1 MGDLFTDNDNP
12 MIPRI
17 VDVSENGRFIA
28 KHRGFITIKQG
39 NEFYGEVPLDDIG
52 VLMISAFG
60 ATCTKEALVSL
71 ADRGAVTILC
81 GSKGLPSALVL
92 PVNANYESAL
102 RVRLQSQASQPLK
115 KRLWQAIVT
124 AKLKHQSEV
133 LRFFGKQVKADQIE
147 IYSRQVQSGDSKNR
161 EASGARL
168 YWKALFGDIFS
179 RSPVGDWPNALLNYG
194 YTLLRACAARAI
206 CATGLNP
213 IFGIH
218 HQNDTNPFPLADD
231 IMEPY
236 RPLVDYFAKQVLATG
251 ITEMNS
257 TAKQM
262 IGAFLWADL
271 YSIVGTTPLYTAM
284 ERLAFSLV
292 SSFKTKKP
300 QIEIA
305 EIRLSKND
313 TSQLI

>member
-1 MGDLFTDNDNP
+1 

-28 KHRGFITIKQG
+28 KKRGFITIKQG
-39 NEFYGEVPLDDIG
+39 DEFFGEVPLDDIG

-71 ADRGAVTILC
+71 AERGAVTILC
-81 GSKGLPSALVL
+81 GSKGMPSALVL
-92 PVNANYESAL
+92 PVNANFESAL
-102 RVRLQSQASQPLK
+102 RIRVQSQASQPLK

-133 LRFFGKQVKADQIE
+133 LRFFEKQEKANRIE
-147 IYSRQVQSGDSKNR
+147 LYSKQVQSGDSQNR
-161 EASGARL
+161 VASGARI
-168 YWKALFGDIFS
+168 YWKTLFGDDFS
-179 RSPVGDWPNALLNYG
+179 RNPEGDWPNSLLNYG
-194 YTLLRACAARAI
+194 YALLRACAARAI
-206 CATGLNP
+206 CAAGLNP

-218 HQNDTNPFPLADD
+218 HENSTNPFPLADD
-231 IMEPY
+231 VMEPY
-236 RPLVDYFAKQVLATG
+236 RPLVDYYVKKILEED
-251 ITEMNS
+251 ITELNA

-262 IGAFLWADL
+262 ISAFLWTDL
-271 YSIVGTTPLYTAM
+271 NLGGETTPLYVAI

-292 SSFKTKKP
+292 NSFKSKKP

-305 EIRLSKND
+305 ELRLSKND
-313 TSQLI
+313 TAQLV

>member
-1 MGDLFTDNDNP
+1 MV
-12 MIPRI
+12 PRI

-39 NEFYGEVPLDDIG
+39 DESYGEVPLDDIG

-71 ADRGAVTILC
+71 AERGAVTVLC

-102 RVRLQSQASQPLK
+102 RIRIQTHASQPLK
-115 KRLWQAIVT
+115 KRLWQSIVT

-133 LRFFGKQVKADQIE
+133 LKFFDKQEKANQLDV
-147 IYSRQVQSGDSKNR
+147 YARQVQSGDPQNR
-161 EASGARL
+161 EASGARV
-168 YWKALFGDIFS
+168 YWKTLFGDRFS
-179 RSPVGDWPNALLNYG
+179 RNPDGDWPNSLLNYG
-194 YTLLRACAARAI
+194 YALLRALAARVI

-218 HQNDTNPFPLADD
+218 HENSTNPFFFFFD

-236 RPLVDYFAKQVLATG
+236 RPLVDYFAKQVIAED
-251 ITEMNS
+251 IHEMNP

-262 IGAFLWADL
+262 ISSFLWADL
-271 YSIVGTTPLYTAM
+271 YFNGETTPLYAAM

-292 SSFKTKKP
+292 NSFKAKKP

-305 EIRLSKND
+305 ELLLSKD
-313 TSQLI
+313 DQSQLL

>member
-1 MGDLFTDNDNP
+1 

-39 NEFYGEVPLDDIG
+39 DEFYGEVPLDDIG
-52 VLMISAFG
+52 ILMISAFG
-60 ATCTKEALVSL
+60 ATCTKDALVSL
-71 ADRGAVTILC
+71 AERGAVTILC
-81 GSKGLPSALVL
+81 DSKAMPSALVL

-102 RVRLQSQASQPLK
+102 RIRVQSQASQPLK

-133 LRFFGKQVKADQIE
+133 LKFFEKQEKANLIGV
-147 IYSRQVQSGDSKNR
+147 YARQVQSGDPQNR
-161 EASGARL
+161 EACGARI
-168 YWKALFGDIFS
+168 YWKALFGDNFS
-179 RSPVGDWPNALLNYG
+179 RSPEGVWPNGLLNNG
-194 YTLLRACAARAI
+194 YALLRACAARAI
-206 CATGLNP
+206 CAAGLNP

-218 HQNDTNPFPLADD
+218 HENSTNPFPLADD

-236 RPLVDYFAKQVLATG
+236 RPLVDFYAKKVVALD
-251 ITEMNS
+251 IKEMNP

-262 IGAFLWADL
+262 ISSFLWADL
-271 YSIVGTTPLYTAM
+271 YFESETTPLYVAM

-292 SSFKTKKP
+292 NSFKLKKP

-305 EIRLSKND
+305 ELRLQKD
-313 TSQLI
+313 DESQLL

>member
-1 MGDLFTDNDNP
+1 

-28 KHRGFITIKQG
+28 KKRGFITIKQG
-39 NEFYGEVPLDDIG
+39 DEFFGEVPLDDIG

-71 ADRGAVTILC
+71 AERGAVTILC
-81 GSKGLPSALVL
+81 GSKGMPSALVL
-92 PVNANYESAL
+92 PVNANFESAL
-102 RVRLQSQASQPLK
+102 RIRVQSQASQPLK

-133 LRFFGKQVKADQIE
+133 LRFFEKQEKANRIE
-147 IYSRQVQSGDSKNR
+147 LYSKQVQSGDSQNR
-161 EASGARL
+161 EASGARI
-168 YWKALFGDIFS
+168 YWKTLFGDDFS
-179 RSPVGDWPNALLNYG
+179 RNPEGDWPNSLLNYG
-194 YTLLRACAARAI
+194 YALLRACAARAI
-206 CATGLNP
+206 CAAGLNP

-218 HQNDTNPFPLADD
+218 HENSTNPFPLADD
-231 IMEPY
+231 VMEPY
-236 RPLVDYFAKQVLATG
+236 RPLVDYYVKKILEED
-251 ITEMNS
+251 ITELNA

-262 IGAFLWADL
+262 ISAFLWTDL
-271 YSIVGTTPLYTAM
+271 NLGGETTPLYVAI

-292 SSFKTKKP
+292 NSFKSKKP

-305 EIRLSKND
+305 ELRLSKND
-313 TSQLI
+313 TAQLI

>member
-1 MGDLFTDNDNP
+1 
-12 MIPRI
+12 MIPKI

-39 NEFYGEVPLDDIG
+39 DEFYGEVPLDDIG

-60 ATCTKEALVSL
+60 ATCTKDALVSL
-71 ADRGAVTILC
+71 AERGAVTVLC
-81 GSKGLPSALVL
+81 GSKGMPSALVL

-102 RVRLQSQASQPLK
+102 RIRVQSQASQPLK

-133 LRFFGKQVKADQIE
+133 LRFFENQEKANQIGV
-147 IYSRQVQSGDSKNR
+147 YAQQVQSGDPQNR
-161 EASGARL
+161 EATGARI
-168 YWKALFGDIFS
+168 YWKALFGDDFS
-179 RSPVGDWPNALLNYG
+179 RHPDGDWPNCLLNYG
-194 YTLLRACAARAI
+194 YALLRASAARAI
-206 CATGLNP
+206 CAAGLNP

-218 HQNDTNPFPLADD
+218 HENSTNPFPLADD

-236 RPLVDYFAKQVLATG
+236 RPLVDFYVKQILAAD
-251 ITEMNS
+251 IKELNPI
-257 TAKQM
+257 AKQM
-262 IGAFLWADL
+262 ISTFLWADL
-271 YSIVGTTPLYTAM
+271 YFKEETTPLYAAM

-292 SSFKTKKP
+292 TSFKFKKP

-305 EIRLSKND
+305 ELRLLKDD
-313 TSQLI
+313 TAQLL

>member
-1 MGDLFTDNDNP
+1 

-52 VLMISAFG
+52 ILMISAFG

-71 ADRGAVTILC
+71 AEKGAVTVLC
-81 GSKGLPSALVL
+81 GSKGMPSALVL
-92 PVNANYESAL
+92 PVNANYEAAL
-102 RVRLQSQASQPLK
+102 RIRVQSQTSQPIK

-133 LRFFGKQVKADQIE
+133 LKFYNQQEKAKQIE
-147 IYSRQVQSGDSKNR
+147 LYSRQVQSGDPQNR
-161 EASGARL
+161 EASAARI
-168 YWKALFGDIFS
+168 YWKALFGEEFS
-179 RSPVGDWPNALLNYG
+179 RDPDGEWPNGLLNYG
-194 YTLLRACAARAI
+194 YSLLRAYAARAI
-206 CATGLNP
+206 CAVGLNP

-218 HQNDTNPFPLADD
+218 HENSTNPFPLADD

-236 RPLVDYFAKQVLATG
+236 RPLVDYFAKQVVAENYIGMDKTV
-251 ITEMNS
+251 
-257 TAKQM
+257 KQM
-262 IGAFLWADL
+262 ISSFLWTDL
-271 YSIVGTTPLYTAM
+271 YFKGEKTPFYAAM

-292 SSFKTKKP
+292 NSFKSKVP

-305 EIRLSKND
+305 EIRLVKDDVS
-313 TSQLI
+313 

>member
-1 MGDLFTDNDNP
+1 

-17 VDVSENGRFIA
+17 VDISENGRFIA

-39 NEFYGEVPLDDIG
+39 DDFFGEVPLDDIG

-71 ADRGAVTILC
+71 AERGAVTILC
-81 GSKGLPSALVL
+81 GSKGMPSALVL

-102 RVRLQSQASQPLK
+102 RIRVQSQASQPLK

-133 LRFFGKQVKADQIE
+133 LKFFEKQEKANQIE
-147 IYSRQVQSGDSKNR
+147 AYARQVQSGDPQNR
-161 EASGARL
+161 EASGARI
-168 YWKALFGDIFS
+168 YWKTLFGDDFS
-179 RSPVGDWPNALLNYG
+179 RNPDGDWPNSLLNYG
-194 YTLLRACAARAI
+194 YALLRAYAARAI
-206 CATGLNP
+206 CAAGLNP

-218 HQNDTNPFPLADD
+218 HENSINPFPLADD
-231 IMEPY
+231 VMEPY
-236 RPLVDYFAKQVLATG
+236 RPLVDYFAKQAQTAD
-251 ITEMNS
+251 IKEMS
-257 TAKQM
+257 PTAKQM
-262 IGAFLWADL
+262 ISAFLWADL
-271 YSIVGTTPLYTAM
+271 HFEGEITPFYTAM

-292 SSFKTKKP
+292 NSFKSKKP

-305 EIRLSKND
+305 ELRLSKND
-313 TSQLI
+313 RDQLV

>member
-1 MGDLFTDNDNP
+1 

-39 NEFYGEVPLDDIG
+39 DDFYGEVPLDDIG

-71 ADRGAVTILC
+71 AERGAVTVLC
-81 GSKGLPSALVL
+81 GSKGMPSALVL

-102 RVRLQSQASQPLK
+102 RIRVQSLASQPLR

-124 AKLKHQSEV
+124 AKLRHQSEV
-133 LRFFGKQVKADQIE
+133 LKFFDQQEKANQIG
-147 IYSRQVQSGDSKNR
+147 IYSNQVQSGDPQNR
-161 EASGARL
+161 EASGARI
-168 YWKALFGDIFS
+168 YWKALFGENFHRNPD
-179 RSPVGDWPNALLNYG
+179 GDWPNSLLNYG

-206 CATGLNP
+206 CGTGLNP

-218 HQNDTNPFPLADD
+218 HENSTNPFPLADD
-231 IMEPY
+231 IMEPF
-236 RPLVDYFAKQVLATG
+236 RPLVDFYAKKVLATET
-251 ITEMNS
+251 TEMNPS
-257 TAKQM
+257 AKQM
-262 IGAFLWADL
+262 MSAFLWADL
-271 YSIVGTTPLYTAM
+271 YFGGETTPLYVAM

-292 SSFKTKKP
+292 CSYKSKKP

-305 EIRLSKND
+305 EMRLIKD
-313 TSQLI
+313 DEPKLV